1 MSYCLEAGETLSEGI
16 KRILHEQTDEAL
28 AGLRSLEPNLDEA
41 IHEARKRFKECRA
54 VMRLVRD
61 EIGEDIYKRENVA
74 YRDAGRAL
82 SDLRDA
88 YSNMETLDAVLGAMD
103 NADSDDV
110 QAAAE
115 QIREQLQHIY
125 DGACADVDQ
134 NNAIET
140 VITDIEAAKERI
152 DDLPIDH
159 DDYSAI
165 DDGLK
170 RVYKRGVKRMADAY
184 DQTGYPD
191 IEKFHEWR
199 KRVKYLWY
207 HTRIL
212 EPVWSDVM
220 DELGGEIH
228 QLSDYLGDAHD
239 IAELYEVI
247 KPHIARDDSGGRKI
261 LAYMDYERGQLEN
274 AAQLLAQRIY
284 AESHKEFVRRIGAY
298 WTAWQH
304 EQQTDFNPELG

>member
-1 MSYCLEAGETLSEGI
+1 MSYRLEAEETLSDGL
-16 KRILHEQTDEAL
+16 KRILHEQTDKAL
-28 AGLRSLEPNLDEA
+28 DSLRSLEPNLDEA
-41 IHEARKRFKECRA
+41 IHDARKRFKKCRA
-54 VMRLVRD
+54 VVRLVRD
-61 EIGEDIYKRENVA
+61 EIGEDIYKRENIA

-88 YSNMETLDAVLGAMD
+88 YSSMETLDAVLGAMD
-103 NADSDDV
+103 NADADDI
-110 QAAAE
+110 QDAAE
-115 QIREQLQHIY
+115 RIREQLQHIY
-125 DGACADVDQ
+125 DEARAAVDQ
-134 NNAIET
+134 DNAIET
-140 VITDIEAAKERI
+140 VISDIEAAQERI

-159 DDYSAI
+159 EDYSAI

-212 EPVWSDVM
+212 ENIWADVL
-220 DELGGEIH
+220 DELGDEIH

-261 LAYMDYERGQLEN
+261 LAYMDYERGQLEK
-274 AAQLLAQRIY
+274 AARPLAQRIY
-284 AESHKEFVRRIGAY
+284 AESKKDFVRRIGAY
-298 WTAWQH
+298 WNAWRH
-304 EQQTDFNPELG
+304 EQQADFSPELG